1 MVVARLHALAPHL
14 DGEPDPG
21 FRAATRA
28 RLVAMAAVRTPD
40 PAPVPR
46 VRRLLSPRVVDA
58 APSGWRTRL
67 TAGLTGAALGVTA
80 VAAVVAVAAVAAG
93 AGPGDL
99 LYDVK
104 LGTEQT
110 HLALAGDSR
119 GHTLLNLAGT
129 RLAELQELASADA
142 GLVISTL
149 GTMDDQTTEGASWLT
164 VRAVAARDEGALDDL
179 EHWAA
184 GQSAGLSA
192 LRDDV
197 PPSASDEVD
206 HSLML
211 LSGIAGR
218 AAALRTAL
226 DCAGGPATK
235 GTDALGP
242 VPARC
247 PPAAAAPPAA
257 GGPATGG
264 ATTGGATTGGATT
277 GGATTGGTT
286 TGGTTT
292 APGTGS
298 ASVPSVS
305 PPAAP
310 SIGGSPG
317 RATGTPGTS
326 GLPLPTVPTPPTVGG
341 HLPIPTDRTLP
352 APRVSVGGGQ
362 SPSTSSPRIGVHV
375 CAPPL
380 ATIGDC

>member
-14 DGEPDPG
+14 DGEPDPD

-40 PAPVPR
+40 PAPVSR
-46 VRRLLSPRVVDA
+46 VRRRLSPRVVDA
-58 APSGWRTRL
+58 APSRWRTRL

-80 VAAVVAVAAVAAG
+80 VAAVVAVAAG

-104 LGTEQT
+104 RGTEQT

-129 RLAELQELASADA
+129 RLAELQELASANA

-149 GTMDDQTTEGASWLT
+149 GTMDAQTREGASWLT

-184 GQSAGLSA
+184 GQSAGLSV

-226 DCAGGPATK
+226 DCAGGPATR

-242 VPARC
+242 VPAAC

-264 ATTGGATTGGATT
+264 TTTGGTTTDGATTGGATT
-277 GGATTGGTT
+277 GGATTTA
-286 TGGTTT
+286 

-326 GLPLPTVPTPPTVGG
+326 G
-341 HLPIPTDRTLP
+341 
-352 APRVSVGGGQ
+352 
-362 SPSTSSPRIGVHV
+362 
-375 CAPPL
+375 
-380 ATIGDC
+380 